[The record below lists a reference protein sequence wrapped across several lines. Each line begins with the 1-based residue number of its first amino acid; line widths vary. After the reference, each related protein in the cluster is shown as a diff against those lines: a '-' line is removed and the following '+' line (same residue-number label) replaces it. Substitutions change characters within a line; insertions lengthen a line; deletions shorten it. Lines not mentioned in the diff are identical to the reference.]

1 MYISNGLALTP
12 PFPFNFSGFTRI
24 NIVSTNFSVKNV
36 DSLNEGQSSIVATVP
51 VNCLPGGTILYNN
64 YTNFNSIIN
73 PASLNTLGIKLLDD
87 KENFID
93 FNNVD
98 WTLTFQVDVV
108 KDIIVDKSTLFE
120 IYAREEKILSQHRL

>member
-1 MYISNGLALTP
+1 M
-12 PFPFNFSGFTRI
+12 
-24 NIVSTNFSVKNV
+24 
-36 DSLNEGQSSIVATVP
+36 DSLNERQSSIVATVP
-51 VNCLPGGTILYNN
+51 VNCLPGGMILYNN

-73 PASLNTLGIKLLDD
+73 PASLNTLGIELLDD

-120 IYAREEKILSQHRL
+120 IYAREEKILSLHRL